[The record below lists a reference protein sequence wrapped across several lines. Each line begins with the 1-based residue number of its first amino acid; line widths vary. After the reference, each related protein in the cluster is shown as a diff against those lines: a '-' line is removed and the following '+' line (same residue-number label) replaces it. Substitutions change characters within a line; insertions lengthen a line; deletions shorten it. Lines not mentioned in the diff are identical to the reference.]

1 MKLNFLGAGNDQHKY
16 FVKKLQNFQWAF
28 LPVMLLFMSSCLSDD
43 LSLVSE
49 FQEDFQGV
57 TKIEVDGGFLEVQYV
72 GESGR
77 QTLSLDVQLRSNSSR
92 KFEVEYRLVGSTLRV
107 FLETNNRLFSG
118 SARGEGVILFTG
130 PRSMLLDLEA
140 GSGKITVKNVVH
152 PSASLQVDSGEIIA
166 QNLAIPRL
174 QLNINAGR
182 GIFEDIL
189 GGIEADLTSGK
200 IELLRVEG
208 DVQVEA
214 SSGEVIVK
222 DHNGILNAT
231 VSSGKI
237 EMNNVKAIG
246 NVTVSSGQLF
256 ATNSGL
262 SPQTALKASS
272 GNIYIQTFS
281 NLRDF
286 NFNIT
291 TGSGSARVGDAV
303 SSGALNINNGAAN
316 TIRGEVTSGKI
327 EIVN

>member
-1 MKLNFLGAGNDQHKY
+1 MKLNLLRAERDQHSY
-16 FVKKLQNFQWAF
+16 FVNKLQNFHLAI
-28 LPVMLLFMSSCLSDD
+28 LPMMLLFLSSCLSDD

-57 TKIEVDGGFLEVQYV
+57 TKVEVDGEFLEVQYV

-77 QTLSLDVQLRSNSSR
+77 QTLNLDVQLRSNSNR
-92 KFEVEYRLVGSTLRV
+92 KFEVEYRLTGSTLRV
-107 FLETNNRLFSG
+107 YLETNNRLFSG
-118 SARGEGVILFTG
+118 SAKGEGVILLTG

-140 GSGKITVKNVVH
+140 GSGKITVKNVVN
-152 PSASLQVDSGEIIA
+152 PSASLQVNSGEIIA

-174 QLNINAGR
+174 QLNINSGK
-182 GIFEDIL
+182 GKLEDIL
-189 GGIEADLTSGK
+189 GEIEANVTSGK

-208 DVQVEA
+208 DVQVEV

-222 DHNGILNAT
+222 DHNGILNANAN
-231 VSSGKI
+231 SGKI
-237 EMNNVKAIG
+237 ELTNVKGIG
-246 NVTVSSGQLF
+246 NVSVSSGQLF

-281 NLRDF
+281 NLGDF

-291 TGSGSARVGDAV
+291 TGSGSAKVGDAE